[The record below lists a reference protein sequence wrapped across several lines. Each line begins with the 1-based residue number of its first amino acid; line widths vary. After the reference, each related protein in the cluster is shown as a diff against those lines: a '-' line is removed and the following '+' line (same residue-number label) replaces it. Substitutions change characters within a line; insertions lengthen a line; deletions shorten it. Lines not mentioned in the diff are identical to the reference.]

1 MKNGEVL
8 EPESQAEEEKM
19 ASELQCTPG
28 TSYVQPTSLVPRV
41 IGTPSNLRRGGNFAL
56 DVAAMEAED
65 GSGDLEF
72 DYTVPPYMT
81 KLVVGQDPNTNNK
94 ILVLGFAVWTAP
106 DASDIEMWEVDPP
119 LNTFCLRNE
128 RVCA

>member
-1 MKNGEVL
+1 MVVVL
-8 EPESQAEEEKM
+8 AALACGYSH
-19 ASELQCTPG
+19 
-28 TSYVQPTSLVPRV
+28 
-41 IGTPSNLRRGGNFAL
+41 LRRGGNFAL

-94 ILVLGFAVWTAP
+94 ILV
-106 DASDIEMWEVDPP
+106 
-119 LNTFCLRNE
+119 
-128 RVCA
+128 

>member
-8 EPESQAEEEKM
+8 DPESQAEEEKM

-72 DYTVPPYMT
+72 DYTGLPCMT
-81 KLVVGQDPNTNNK
+81 KLMGCQAPNTNNK
-94 ILVLGFAVWTAP
+94 NLVLLT
-106 DASDIEMWEVDPP
+106 SVDG
-119 LNTFCLRNE
+119 T
-128 RVCA
+128 